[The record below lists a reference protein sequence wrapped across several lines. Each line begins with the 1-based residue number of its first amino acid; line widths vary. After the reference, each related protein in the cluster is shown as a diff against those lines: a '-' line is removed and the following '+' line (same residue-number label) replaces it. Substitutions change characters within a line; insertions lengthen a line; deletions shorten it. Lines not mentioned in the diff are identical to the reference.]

1 MTTIDRVK
9 KVISNITGIA
19 EENLTDYSYF
29 VYDLSISSITTAEIF
44 MEMEREFNIDIP
56 SIMSRN
62 ICINDLAL
70 YIDSAL
76 KRKKDREKAFAPK
89 TVINVALFNLARKKS
104 K

>member
-1 MTTIDRVK
+1 MTTIERVK

-19 EENLTDYSYF
+19 EDNLTDYSYF
-29 VYDLSISSITTAEIF
+29 VYDLGISSITTAEIF

-62 ICINDLAL
+62 ISIYELAL

-76 KRKKDREKAFAPK
+76 KRQHKKVVPQK
-89 TVINVALFNLARKKS
+89 TIVNFALFNLANKKS